1 MCVYIRIHY
10 IYIHVY
16 VYVCVYHIDP
26 YGVSFMLSF
35 SIMWIKITADFVG
48 KIRKA
53 NNINTYYLMLCTNS
67 QQALMSCAL

>member
-1 MCVYIRIHY
+1 MCTYVST
-10 IYIHVY
+10 IYTYMYMY

-26 YGVSFMLSF
+26 DGASFMLSF

-53 NNINTYYLMLCTNS
+53 NNINTYY
-67 QQALMSCAL
+67 